1 MMTEA
6 IALSNGIA
14 RISLSVRPE
23 LPVFALGRSEQ
34 EGQGDANSQCGAGEH
49 HNNRTNRE
57 WCPVLIH
64 TLQSLRHCG
73 RAETLT

>member
-1 MMTEA
+1 MTEA
-6 IALSNGIA
+6 IALGNGAA
-14 RISLSVRPE
+14 RVSHSVRPE
-23 LPVFALGRSEQ
+23 LPVFALGCSAQ
-34 EGQGDANSQCGAGEH
+34 ESQGDANSQCGAGEH

-64 TLQSLRHCG
+64 PLQSLRHCR